1 MEKRGIEFLL
11 DQYNRVI
18 CSRPIESD
26 RMRRRHNYTIGT
38 IISIAVF
45 SSSSISQPP
54 ISSLTSD
61 TPNLVNI
68 VAAATLSSK
77 KLHRYSTLDIILEKK
92 CLIWPNRYKFYN
104 LGIATRALN
113 SAHMPKIGC
122 APKA

>member
-1 MEKRGIEFLL
+1 MTQLHDRHHN
-11 DQYNRVI
+11 QYYR
-18 CSRPIESD
+18 
-26 RMRRRHNYTIGT
+26 
-38 IISIAVF
+38 F
-45 SSSSISQPP
+45 SSSSISQPH
-54 ISSLTSD
+54 ISSLASD

-122 APKA
+122 THQKHELHRAK